1 MLPRGNRALVRRR
14 LDYRPPAFLV
24 DTIALAFDLASAH
37 TEVTAR
43 YTFRRNPAAQGAD
56 RVAPLVLDGE
66 QQTDV
71 RVELDGG
78 PVSAGRIVFDDK
90 SLTIDAPPDAG
101 EITIHSRNAPATNI
115 SLEGLYVSS
124 GVFCSQ

>member
-1 MLPRGNRALVRRR
+1 MLPRGTRALIRRR

-24 DTIALAFDLASAH
+24 DAIALTFDLAAAR
-37 TEVTAR
+37 TNVAAR

-71 RVELDGG
+71 HVALDGHSVG
-78 PVSAGRIVFDDK
+78 SSRIALDEK
-90 SLTIDAPPDAG
+90 
-101 EITIHSRNAPATNI
+101 
-115 SLEGLYVSS
+115 
-124 GVFCSQ
+124 